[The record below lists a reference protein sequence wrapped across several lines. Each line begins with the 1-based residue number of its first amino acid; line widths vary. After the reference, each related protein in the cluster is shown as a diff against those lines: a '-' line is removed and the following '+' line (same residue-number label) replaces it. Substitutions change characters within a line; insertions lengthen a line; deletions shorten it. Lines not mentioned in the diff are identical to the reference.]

1 MKQAVKKKEVLKK
14 PCAADIMA
22 KMGMKV
28 DENNLE
34 MSNADKPMDF
44 IPLPE
49 AFSNAIKL
57 PGIPQGYTT
66 IITGWSNTGKSTI
79 KNCIIA
85 SCINNGILPVIF
97 ETESNFDFKYAM
109 DCGVKATPVY
119 GDIEVEEVDQETGE
133 IFITKE
139 NRIINYVGEFLY
151 FDTKQL
157 CAQYG
162 DIDHSNGKR
171 TKTKRKV
178 AVIEDIA
185 YAINDILDMQ
195 EQGDIQQPIC
205 FIWDSIGSIGS
216 YKSLMSKT
224 GNNMFDA
231 GAISMAFNSI
241 LNSRI
246 PISRKVSEP
255 YFNTF
260 VCVNK
265 IWNDSMNSAMGLPS
279 IELKGGKTFF
289 YGARLIM
296 HLGGVS
302 KAATKK
308 LTATAKGQTYN
319 YGIISKIKV
328 TKNQLPTPY
337 NVTYEG
343 DIACVHNGLCCPEA
357 IDDYKKLYIKDILD
371 GLQRQTETENTT
383 SQFTESD
390 VTFGEEEEIELM

>member
-1 MKQAVKKKEVLKK
+1 MKQAIKKRELLKK
-14 PCAADIMA
+14 PSAADIIA

-28 DENNLE
+28 DVTNLE

-49 AFSNAIKL
+49 AYSNAIKL

-79 KNCIIA
+79 KNCLIA

-97 ETESNFDFKYAM
+97 ETESNFDFSYAIN
-109 DCGVKATPVY
+109 CGVKATPVY
-119 GDIEVEEVDQETGE
+119 GEVEVEKVDEETGE
-133 IFITKE
+133 IYLTTE

-162 DIDHSNGKR
+162 DNDYSTGKK
-171 TKTKRKV
+171 TKNKRKV

-195 EQGDIQQPIC
+195 ERGDIQQPIC

-216 YKSLMSKT
+216 YKSLVSKL

-231 GAISMAFNSI
+231 GAISAVFNGI

-246 PISRKVSEP
+246 PMSRKVSEP

-343 DIACVHNGLCCPEA
+343 EIACVHNGLCCPEK
-357 IDDYKKLYIKDILD
+357 IDEYKKLYIKDILEGINKQNTD
-371 GLQRQTETENTT
+371 ESIVVTEDDVVFN
-383 SQFTESD
+383 ES
-390 VTFGEEEEIELM
+390 EEIEMV

>member
-1 MKQAVKKKEVLKK
+1 MKQAVKKKEIIKK
-14 PCAADIMA
+14 PSIADIKA
-22 KMGMKV
+22 KMGLKV
-28 DENNLE
+28 DVNNLE
-34 MSNADKPMDF
+34 TSSADKPMDF
-44 IPLPE
+44 IPLPY
-49 AFSNAIKL
+49 AFENAVKL

-66 IITGWSNTGKSTI
+66 IITGWSNTGKSTM

-97 ETESNFDFKYAM
+97 ETEGNFDFTYAI
-109 DCGVKATPVY
+109 DCGMKATPIY
-119 GDIEVEEVDQETGE
+119 GEVDVEQIDEETGE
-133 IFITKE
+133 IFLVKE
-139 NRIINYVGEFLY
+139 QRIIDYVGDFIY
-151 FDTKQL
+151 FDTKTL

-162 DIDHSNGKR
+162 DNDYSSGK
-171 TKTKRKV
+171 KTKNKRKE
-178 AVIEDIA
+178 AVLEDIA
-185 YAINDILDMQ
+185 YAINDLLDMQ
-195 EQGDIQQPIC
+195 ANGDIQQPIC

-216 YKSLMSKT
+216 YKSLASKV

-231 GAISMAFNSI
+231 GAISAAFNNI

-246 PISRKVSEP
+246 PMSRKVSEP

-308 LTATAKGQTYN
+308 LSATAKGQTYN

-328 TKNQLPTPY
+328 TKNQLPTPF
-337 NVTYEG
+337 NITYEG
-343 DIACVHNGLCCPEA
+343 EIACVHNGLCCPED
-357 IDDYKKLYIKDILD
+357 IDAYKKEHMKDLIERISSLSKEKEIQIVD
-371 GLQRQTETENTT
+371 NDVSFDETEEMEY
-383 SQFTESD
+383 S
-390 VTFGEEEEIELM
+390 